1 MNKTLNFSS
10 SAHAVTGWRTMIT
23 LLLVGAC
30 ALLSTS
36 ALAQQSYPSA
46 EEAANAFVDAIKRQD
61 KEQFNKV
68 LGKDWKTLIPTQS
81 IAQQDI
87 GDFLAAWQ
95 QAHRIVAQGADR
107 AVVEVGTQGWTL
119 PMPVVKRAVG
129 WQFDVQAGSEEM
141 RTRRI
146 GRNELNTMQALLAY
160 YDAQKEYA
168 SADRSKDGVLQYAQK
183 FKSTAG
189 KHDGL
194 YWPVSG
200 NEAESPLGSL
210 FAELKPGEGYHG
222 YYYRI
227 LTAQGENANGGAY
240 SYIIKGRMVSGF
252 ALLAWPINYGQTGV
266 KSFIISHDG
275 KVYEKDFG
283 PNTPAL
289 VKRVKIFDPDK
300 SWQKVALPEPLPQ
313 SASNASDSTR

>member
-10 SAHAVTGWRTMIT
+10 SAHPVTGWRTMIT
-23 LLLVGAC
+23 LLLAGAC

-46 EEAANAFVDAIKRQD
+46 EEAANAFVDAIKLQD
-61 KEQFNKV
+61 KEQFNKI

-87 GDFLAAWQ
+87 DDFLAAWQ
-95 QAHRIVAQGADR
+95 QAHRIVAQGPDR

-183 FKSTAG
+183 FKSTTG
-189 KHDGL
+189 KRDGL

-252 ALLAWPINYGQTGV
+252 ALLAWPINYGQSGV

>member
-1 MNKTLNFSS
+1 MNNTLNLSPSS
-10 SAHAVTGWRTMIT
+10 RAGSGWRKLVAV
-23 LLLVGAC
+23 LLATGC
-30 ALLSTS
+30 SLLSAT

-46 EEAANAFVDAIKRQD
+46 DEAANAFADAITHQD
-61 KEQFNKV
+61 KEQLNKV
-68 LGKDWKTLIPTQS
+68 LGKDWKTLLPTQN

-87 GDFLAAWQ
+87 DDFLTAWK
-95 QAHRIVAQGADR
+95 QAHRVVAQGADR

-119 PMPVVKRAVG
+119 PMPVVKRAAG

-168 SADRSKDGVLQYAQK
+168 SADRGKDGVLQYAQK

-266 KSFIISHDG
+266 KSFMISHDG

-289 VKRVKIFDPDK
+289 IKRVKIFDPDK

-313 SASNASDSTR
+313 SASNTGDTAR

>member
-1 MNKTLNFSS
+1 MNKTLNPSLPT
-10 SAHAVTGWRTMIT
+10 HAVMGWRN
-23 LLLVGAC
+23 LLALFFAGVF
-30 ALLSTS
+30 ALLSAS

-46 EEAANAFVDAIKRQD
+46 DDAANAFADAVARPD
-61 KEQFNKV
+61 PEQLNKV
-68 LGKDWKTLIPTQS
+68 LGKDWKTLMPTQN
-81 IAQQDI
+81 IAQQDVQ
-87 GDFLAAWQ
+87 DFLAAWK
-95 QAHRIVAQGADR
+95 QAHRVVAQGADR

-119 PMPVVKRAVG
+119 PMPVVKRGSG

-183 FKSTAG
+183 FKSSPG

-194 YWPVSG
+194 YWAASD
-200 NEAESPLGSL
+200 NEAQSPLGSL

-227 LTAQGENANGGAY
+227 LSAQGESANGGAY
-240 SYIIKGRMVSGF
+240 SYIINGRMVSGF

-289 VKRVKIFDPDK
+289 VKRVKVFDPDK
-300 SWQKVALPEPLPQ
+300 SWQKVALPEPVPQ
-313 SASNASDSTR
+313 SASNASDKAR

>member
-1 MNKTLNFSS
+1 MNKIMNPSFSVP
-10 SAHAVTGWRTMIT
+10 AVTGRHNLRA
-23 LLLVGAC
+23 LLLA
-30 ALLSTS
+30 AAFTFSSTA

-46 EEAANAFVDAIKRQD
+46 DDAANAFADAVTRQD
-61 KEQFNKV
+61 TGQLNKV
-68 LGKDWKTLIPTQS
+68 LGKDWKTLMPTQN

-87 GDFLAAWQ
+87 DDFLAAWK
-95 QAHRIVAQGADR
+95 QAHRVVAQGADR

-119 PMPVVKRAVG
+119 PMPVVKRGTG

-168 SADRSKDGVLQYAQK
+168 SVDRGNDGVLQYAQK

-194 YWPVSG
+194 YWAVSG
-200 NEAESPLGSL
+200 KEAESPLGSL
-210 FAELKPGEGYHG
+210 FAEIKPGEGYHG

-289 VKRVKIFDPDK
+289 VKRIKVFDPDK
-300 SWQKVALPEPLPQ
+300 SWQKVALPEPVSQ
-313 SASNASDSTR
+313 SASNASNKAP